1 MSSRQTEQIAKLET
15 GAENFL
21 KETLEKN
28 FISIRGY
35 YRILKV
41 SRTIADLEESLEI
54 KTDHLAEAF
63 QYRLKIGE

>member
-1 MSSRQTEQIAKLET
+1 MSSKQTDQIIKLEES
-15 GAENFL
+15 GERFL

-28 FISIRGY
+28 FISARSY

-41 SRTIADLEESLEI
+41 AQTIADLDNAPQI
-54 KTDHLAEAF
+54 KTEHLAEAF